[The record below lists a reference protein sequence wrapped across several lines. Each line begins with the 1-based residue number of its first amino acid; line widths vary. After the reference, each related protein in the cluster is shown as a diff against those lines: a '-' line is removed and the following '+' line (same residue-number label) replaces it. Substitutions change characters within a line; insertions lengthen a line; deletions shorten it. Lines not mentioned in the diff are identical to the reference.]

1 MPRVLRSRPVHAPTP
16 RGLAIQILRQLD
28 QREGFSNRVLAEH
41 LLAWSA
47 DLARRDRGLVTLLV
61 YGVLR
66 HRARLDAMIDAF
78 ADKPSRL
85 SARLRELL
93 RLAVFELRELGR
105 PAHVAISQAQ
115 TLRQEFDPT
124 GALRG
129 LVQAVLAAVDREGAA
144 LDEKWASGKPLEA
157 LALRWSIPRWLA
169 GRMIKQ
175 LGPER
180 ALARARAVAEPP
192 PVDLRVD
199 LGRTTAEAV
208 VAALTEGDSRVTIE
222 PVPGQPQALRVRSG
236 GELTQHPLY
245 HAGHFAVQGL
255 GAQQAALALAPCP
268 EEHILDA
275 CCGMGTKTLHLAE
288 LMHRRGKIVAVDASV
303 ERLDAHTEMR
313 QRGGLVDVAELE
325 LQLFHGDL
333 TQTLPGVDDDLY
345 DAILLDAPCT
355 GLGNLGR
362 HPELR
367 WTSRYE
373 DIAACAVLQ
382 RALLERCLTRLRPTG
397 RLVYAVCSLEPEEGP
412 LLVRAVAEARGLQL
426 ELEQSWT
433 PEEHAT
439 DGFYLARLRPGNTT
453 AG

>member
-1 MPRVLRSRPVHAPTP
+1 MQAPTA

-28 QREGFSNRVLAEH
+28 QREGFSNRVLAGH

-66 HRARLDAMIDAF
+66 HRARLDALIDTF
-78 ADKPSRL
+78 ADRPQRL

-93 RLAVFELRELGR
+93 RVAAFELRELGR

-115 TLRQEFDPT
+115 AQRETFDPS

-129 LVQAVLAAVDREGAA
+129 LVQAVLAGIERGGAELDAKFAANFAV
-144 LDEKWASGKPLEA
+144 GKPLDA

-169 GRMIKQ
+169 GRMLKQ

-180 ALARARAVAEPP
+180 ALARAQALAVPP

-199 LGRTTAEAV
+199 LSRTTAEAV
-208 VAALTEGDSRVTIE
+208 AEAIRAADPRASVET
-222 PVPGQPQALRVRSG
+222 VPGQPQALRVRGG
-236 GELTQHPLY
+236 GELHQHPLY

-255 GAQQAALALAPCP
+255 GAQQAALALGPCP
-268 EEHILDA
+268 GEHVLDA
-275 CCGMGTKTLHLAE
+275 CCGMGTKTLQLAE
-288 LMHRRGKIVAVDASV
+288 LMDRRGVLVAVDLSA
-303 ERLDAHTEMR
+303 ERLDAQLELR
-313 QRGGLVDVAELE
+313 QRGGLDVPGLE
-325 LQLFHGDL
+325 LRSLQADL
-333 TQTLPGVDDDLY
+333 SQAELPGVDELRY

-367 WTSRYE
+367 WTCRYE
-373 DIAACAVLQ
+373 DIAACAALQ
-382 RALLERCLTRLRPTG
+382 RSLLVRCIGRLRPGG

-412 LLVRAVAEARGLQL
+412 ELVKAVAAEHGLHV
-426 ELEQSWT
+426 ELEQAWT
-433 PEEHAT
+433 PEQEAT
-439 DGFYLARLRPGNTT
+439 DGFYLARLRLS
-453 AG
+453 

>member
-1 MPRVLRSRPVHAPTP
+1 MQAPSA

-66 HRARLDAMIDAF
+66 HRARLDAMIDAV
-78 ADKPSRL
+78 ADRPARL

-93 RLAVFELRELGR
+93 RVAVFELRELGR

-115 TLRQEFDPT
+115 GLREEFDPT

-129 LVQAVLAAVDREGAA
+129 LVQAVLAAIDRDGAA
-144 LDEKWASGKPLEA
+144 LDERFAAGKPLEV

-169 GRMIKQ
+169 GRMIKE

-180 ALARARAVAEPP
+180 ALARAQALATPP
-192 PVDLRVD
+192 SVDLRVD
-199 LGRTTAEAV
+199 LTRTTAEAV
-208 VAALTEGDSRVTIE
+208 AEALRAADSRVQVET
-222 PVPGQPQALRVRSG
+222 VPGQPQALRVRAG

-255 GAQQAALALAPCP
+255 GAQQAALALGPCP
-268 EEHILDA
+268 GEHVLDA

-288 LMHRRGKIVAVDASV
+288 LMQRRGLLVAVDASAD
-303 ERLDAHTEMR
+303 RLDAHTELR
-313 QRGGLVDVAELE
+313 QRGGLDDAPD
-325 LQLFHGDL
+325 LQLRTLQADL
-333 TQTLPGVDDDLY
+333 TLSPIAGVDDDRY

-373 DIAACAVLQ
+373 DIAACAELQ
-382 RALLERCLTRLRPTG
+382 RRLLTACLARLRPGG

-412 LLVRAVAEARGLQL
+412 TLVRAVAEANGLTI
-426 ELEQSWT
+426 ELEQRWT
-433 PEEHAT
+433 PELEAT
-439 DGFYLARLRPGNTT
+439 DGFYLARLRG
-453 AG
+453 A

>member
-1 MPRVLRSRPVHAPTP
+1 MQAPTA

-28 QREGFSNRVLAEH
+28 QREGFSNRVLAGH

-66 HRARLDAMIDAF
+66 HRARLDALIDTF
-78 ADKPSRL
+78 ADRPQRL

-93 RLAVFELRELGR
+93 RVAAFELRELGR

-115 TLRQEFDPT
+115 AQRETFDPG

-129 LVQAVLAAVDREGAA
+129 LVQAVLAGIDRDGAE
-144 LDEKWASGKPLEA
+144 LDAKFAAGKPLDV

-169 GRMIKQ
+169 GRMLKQ

-180 ALARARAVAEPP
+180 ALARAQALAVPP

-199 LGRTTAEAV
+199 LSRTSAEAV
-208 VAALTEGDSRVTIE
+208 AEAIRAADPRASVET
-222 PVPGQPQALRVRSG
+222 VPGQPQALRVRGG
-236 GELTQHPLY
+236 GELHQHPLY

-255 GAQQAALALAPCP
+255 GAQQAALALGPCP
-268 EEHILDA
+268 GEHVLDA
-275 CCGMGTKTLHLAE
+275 CCGMGTKTLQLAE
-288 LMHRRGKIVAVDASV
+288 LMDRRGVLVAVDLSA
-303 ERLDAHTEMR
+303 ERLDAQLELR
-313 QRGGLVDVAELE
+313 QRGGLDVPGLELRSLQADLSQAELV
-325 LQLFHGDL
+325 
-333 TQTLPGVDDDLY
+333 GVDELRY

-367 WTSRYE
+367 WTCRHE
-373 DIAACAVLQ
+373 DIAACAALQ
-382 RALLERCLTRLRPTG
+382 RSLLVRCIARLRPGG

-412 LLVRAVAEARGLQL
+412 ELVKAVAAEHGLRV
-426 ELEQSWT
+426 ELEQAWT
-433 PEEHAT
+433 PEQEAT
-439 DGFYLARLRPGNTT
+439 DGFYLARLRLP
-453 AG
+453 

>member
-1 MPRVLRSRPVHAPTP
+1 MQAPTA

-28 QREGFSNRVLAEH
+28 QREGFSNRVLADH

-78 ADKPSRL
+78 ADKPQRL

-93 RLAVFELRELGR
+93 RVAVFELRELGR

-115 TLRQEFDPT
+115 AQREAFDPN

-129 LVQAVLAAVDREGAA
+129 LVQAVLAGVDRDGAA
-144 LDEKWASGKPLEA
+144 LDEKFAAGKPLDA

-180 ALARARAVAEPP
+180 ALARAQALAVPP

-199 LGRTTAEAV
+199 LTRTTADAV
-208 VAALTEGDSRVTIE
+208 ADAIRGADTRASVET
-222 PVPGQPQALRVRSG
+222 VPGQPQALRVRAG
-236 GELTQHPLY
+236 GELHQHPLY
-245 HAGHFAVQGL
+245 HAGQFAVQGL
-255 GAQQAALALAPCP
+255 GAQQAGLALGPCP
-268 EEHILDA
+268 GEHVLDA

-288 LMHRRGKIVAVDASV
+288 LMQRRGVLVAADASA
-303 ERLDAHTEMR
+303 ERLDAQMELR
-313 QRGGLVDVAELE
+313 QRGGLDVPELE
-325 LQLFHGDL
+325 LRSVHGDL
-333 TQTLPGVDDDLY
+333 TAPELAGVDDLHY

-367 WTSRYE
+367 WTSRHE
-373 DIAACAVLQ
+373 DIAACVDLQ
-382 RALLERCLTRLRPTG
+382 RRLLIRCLERLRPGG

-412 LLVRAVAEARGLQL
+412 TLVRAVAAEHGFVVDH
-426 ELEQSWT
+426 EQTWT
-433 PEEHAT
+433 PELEAT
-439 DGFYLARLRPGNTT
+439 DGFYLARLRAAPT
-453 AG
+453 AV

>member
-1 MPRVLRSRPVHAPTP
+1 MQAPTA

-28 QREGFSNRVLAEH
+28 QREGFSNRVLADH

-78 ADKPSRL
+78 ADRPQRL

-93 RLAVFELRELGR
+93 RVAAFELRELGR

-115 TLRQEFDPT
+115 AQREAFDPT

-129 LVQAVLAAVDREGAA
+129 LVQAVLAGIDRDGAA
-144 LDEKWASGKPLEA
+144 LDEKFAAGKPLDV

-180 ALARARAVAEPP
+180 ALARAQALAATPT
-192 PVDLRVD
+192 VDLRVD
-199 LGRTTAEAV
+199 LSRTTADAVAEAIR
-208 VAALTEGDSRVTIE
+208 AADPRASVET
-222 PVPGQPQALRVRSG
+222 VPGQPQALRVRAG
-236 GELTQHPLY
+236 GELHQHPLY
-245 HAGHFAVQGL
+245 HAGQFAVQGL
-255 GAQQAALALAPCP
+255 GAQQAALSLGPCP
-268 EEHILDA
+268 GEHVLDA

-288 LMHRRGKIVAVDASV
+288 LMRRRGVLVAADASA
-303 ERLDAHTEMR
+303 ERLDAQPELR
-313 QRGGLVDVAELE
+313 QRGGLDVPELE
-325 LQLFHGDL
+325 LRAVHGDL
-333 TQTLPGVDDDLY
+333 TGELAGVDDLRY

-367 WTSRYE
+367 WTARHE
-373 DIAACAVLQ
+373 DIAACVLLQ
-382 RALLERCLTRLRPTG
+382 RRLLLRCLERLRPGG
-397 RLVYAVCSLEPEEGP
+397 RLVYAVCSLEPEEGAN
-412 LLVRAVAEARGLQL
+412 LVREVAAARALTI
-426 ELEQSWT
+426 EQEQAWT
-433 PEEHAT
+433 PELEAT
-439 DGFYLARLRPGNTT
+439 DGFYLARLRAAATPG
-453 AG
+453 

>member
-1 MPRVLRSRPVHAPTP
+1 MLAPPTT
-16 RGLAIQILRQLD
+16 RGLAIRVLRQLE
-28 QREGFSNRVLAEH
+28 QQQGFSNRVLAGH

-47 DLARRDRGLVTLLV
+47 DLARRDRGLVTILV

-66 HRARLDAMIDAF
+66 HRARLDALIDAA
-78 ADKPSRL
+78 ADKPEGIRG
-85 SARLRELL
+85 RLRELL
-93 RLAVFELRELGR
+93 RVAAFELRELGR

-115 TLRQEFDPT
+115 AMREEFDPK

-129 LVQAVLAAVDREGAA
+129 LVQAVLATIDRDGEA
-144 LDEKWASGKPLEA
+144 LDAKFAAGKPLEV

-180 ALARARAVAEPP
+180 ALARALALSTPP

-199 LGRTTAEAV
+199 LSRTTAES
-208 VAALTEGDSRVTIE
+208 VAEELRAADPRVQVE
-222 PVPGQPQALRVRSG
+222 LVDGQPQALRVRSG
-236 GELTQHPLY
+236 GELTHSPLY
-245 HAGHFAVQGL
+245 HSGLFAVQGL

-268 EEHILDA
+268 GEHVLDA

-288 LMHRRGKIVAVDASV
+288 LMRRRGRIVAVDTSS
-303 ERLDAHTEMR
+303 ERLSAHEELRHRGLLDAP
-313 QRGGLVDVAELE
+313 E
-325 LQLFHGDL
+325 LQLHTTEADL
-333 TQTLPGVDDDLY
+333 TQPELNAVDGERY
-345 DAILLDAPCT
+345 DAVLLDAPCT

-367 WTSRYE
+367 WNCRYE
-373 DIAACAVLQ
+373 DIATCAELQ
-382 RALLERCLTRLRPTG
+382 RRLLVQCLARVRPGG

-412 LLVRAVAEARGLQL
+412 LLVRAVTAAHAGWTL

-433 PEEHAT
+433 PELEAT
-439 DGFYLARLRPGNTT
+439 DGFYLARLRAPS
-453 AG
+453 